1 MLNPC
6 KKIVKMNMTLEKFFR
21 IPLNLTYK
29 FTIFLAM
36 VVGTVLLVSFYIV
49 NIHQEKLLIKQIE
62 NEAKTIAQQIIVLRK
77 WIADHGGILVKKLPE
92 EKPNPYL
99 YKVGLTPEVKDLQ
112 GKIFL
117 LRNPALVT
125 RELSEYAEKMVSY
138 RFRIVSLNP
147 INPDNAPN
155 SIEKKALQLFETSR
169 QDSYSEIADFSGEKY
184 FVYVYPLRTE
194 QACLQ
199 CHIKQGYK
207 IGDVRGAISVI
218 LPVDKIFKEVY
229 ANKEKLLFIMFF
241 TIGSLII
248 AVIFLV
254 GIYISRP
261 LYWFRKSIKDF
272 KEGKIPPKQALNT
285 GDEFEEIY
293 KTFIEMVNEI
303 NIYHQ
308 SLHER
313 IKEAT
318 KELEEA
324 NRQLLELNTKKSDF
338 IASAA
343 HELRTPLTSIK
354 GAVDYLLQTFKE
366 NQDSEIIIQFLD
378 IIKRN
383 SERLIR
389 MVKNMLDLERIEAG
403 IMEFQYHNFNLRELI
418 EDTVVEFIQNE
429 KNIRFTV
436 KVSQDLCLYADA
448 DKIQQVICNLLINAI
463 KFSPGNSEITIRGW
477 QKDDSI
483 WVEVEDMGE
492 GILGEE
498 KEKIFEK
505 FYKGKNSTGTGLG
518 LAISK
523 AIVESHK
530 GGIGVKNLERG
541 SCFYFWLPR
550 NKNG

>member
-1 MLNPC
+1 
-6 KKIVKMNMTLEKFFR
+6 
-21 IPLNLTYK
+21 
-29 FTIFLAM
+29 
-36 VVGTVLLVSFYIV
+36 
-49 NIHQEKLLIKQIE
+49 
-62 NEAKTIAQQIIVLRK
+62 
-77 WIADHGGILVKKLPE
+77 
-92 EKPNPYL
+92 
-99 YKVGLTPEVKDLQ
+99 
-112 GKIFL
+112 
-117 LRNPALVT
+117 
-125 RELSEYAEKMVSY
+125 
-138 RFRIVSLNP
+138 
-147 INPDNAPN
+147 
-155 SIEKKALQLFETSR
+155 
-169 QDSYSEIADFSGEKY
+169 
-184 FVYVYPLRTE
+184 
-194 QACLQ
+194 
-199 CHIKQGYK
+199 
-207 IGDVRGAISVI
+207 
-218 LPVDKIFKEVY
+218 
-229 ANKEKLLFIMFF
+229 
-241 TIGSLII
+241 
-248 AVIFLV
+248 
-254 GIYISRP
+254 
-261 LYWFRKSIKDF
+261 
-272 KEGKIPPKQALNT
+272 
-285 GDEFEEIY
+285 
-293 KTFIEMVNEI
+293 MVNEI